1 MSIIEEFLEHQNLP
15 NSDREQIEQIIQN
28 FSKAGDDR
36 SQLSIIANSADTL
49 TLEKRYVPALNIA
62 RNSVL
67 PCDVLV
73 CPVGFR
79 PAPLLL
85 IALIL
90 KPKQLY
96 LVHSSDSRRQAE
108 SVRDDPDIQLL
119 GLNPDKDIHLRQ
131 VDLTS
136 APDNYDVIREVVQKH
151 SREQIIVDISGGIK
165 VMGVSLAAAAFWQRL
180 PVVYLFGEEVQGIIK
195 PFTEQLTILQNP
207 YSHFGDTEFILLSAL
222 FNTHNYDAA
231 LKICLSLRESVGDVA
246 TLGTLDILGELIEIY
261 RDWDSFTHSQ
271 WEDSQQRK
279 IATRFR
285 VLIGKFDRL
294 DLNLIPLP
302 LLKSNLLFLERIEQ
316 SWQAN
321 KRNIADEHRLIDI
334 LCGAERRAKQGK
346 YDDAVAR
353 LYRCLEMSATIFLV
367 RDWGLENP
375 RNPNMSKLTTN
386 MGGYD
391 KLRQKFQQLAG
402 YELPKTLGLND
413 QMMLLKIGG
422 QHREINGTYEK
433 MATGS
438 PSLMEWRNRSTLA
451 HGTVPVTQAVYQQ
464 FFHLT
469 KDVVS
474 RVVAKKE
481 FKNLTNQATHP
492 QLNFQKTGMQKE
504 PK

>member
-1 MSIIEEFLEHQNLP
+1 MTMIEEFLKQQSLP
-15 NSDREQIEQIIQN
+15 NSDREQVEQIIQN
-28 FSKAGDDR
+28 FSKAGTDR
-36 SQLSIIANSADTL
+36 SQLSIIANSPDTL
-49 TLEKRYVPALNIA
+49 TLEKRYVPTLNIA
-62 RNSVL
+62 RNSIL

-79 PAPLLL
+79 PAPVLL
-85 IALIL
+85 IVLIL

-96 LVHSSDSRRQAE
+96 LVHSTDSRRQAE

-151 SREQIIVDISGGIK
+151 SRERIIVDISGGIK

-195 PFTEQLTILQNP
+195 PFTEQLTFLQNP
-207 YSHFGDTEFILLSAL
+207 YSHFGDTEFTLLSAL

-261 RDWDSFTHSQ
+261 RDWDGFIHSQ
-271 WEDSQQRK
+271 WEDSQERR
-279 IATRFR
+279 IATRLR
-285 VLIGKFDRL
+285 VLTGKIDRL
-294 DLNLIPLP
+294 GLNLIPLT
-302 LLKSNLLFLERIEQ
+302 LLKDNLLFLERIEH
-316 SWQAN
+316 SWQAD
-321 KRNIADEHRLIDI
+321 KRNIADEPRLIDI

-353 LYRCLEMSATIFLV
+353 LYRCLEMSATIFLT
-367 RDWGLENP
+367 REWELGNP
-375 RNPNMSKLTTN
+375 RNPNFNKLTASL
-386 MGGYD
+386 GGYD
-391 KLRQKFQQLAG
+391 QLRQKFRQAAG
-402 YELPKTLGLND
+402 YELPKVLGLND

-422 QHREINGTYEK
+422 QHPEISGIYEK
-433 MATGS
+433 MTSGS

-451 HGTVPVTQAVYQQ
+451 HGTVPVTHAVYQQ
-464 FFHLT
+464 IYQIT
-469 KDVVS
+469 RDVVS
-474 RVVAKKE
+474 RVVGKKE
-481 FKNLTNQATHP
+481 FKKLNNQATHP
-492 QLNFQKTGMQKE
+492 QLNFKNTSL
-504 PK
+504 